1 MAPSCP
7 ESAGTVIGASIGG
20 AVGGTLLGSLV
31 MLLYMMRRQSKEVQQ
46 MRNRVNVQHQSE
58 SGPHATLDSTRSEG
72 RNKSRLGPQEIDGRQ
87 LY

>member
-7 ESAGTVIGASIGG
+7 ESTGTVIGASIGG

-46 MRNRVNVQHQSE
+46 MRNRVDVQHQSE
-58 SGPHATLDSTRSEG
+58 STGGEG
-72 RNKSRLGPQEIDGRQ
+72 RNRPRLGPQEIDGRQ